1 MPHHGCQ
8 SVEDRVIG
16 SLIDSIRTVNLQC
29 TIDRWPTEQ
38 HPARYLV
45 RIETRAGVAE
55 ELETEIGQI
64 EIEFNPKGFTVT
76 PTQNLLRLLPHD
88 YTECGRSQT
97 LLSTEDRAA
106 FLDEA
111 RRMMEDLSEGA
122 LPLAGP
128 WEY

>member
-8 SVEDRVIG
+8 SVEDRVL
-16 SLIDSIRTVNLQC
+16 SDLANSIRTVNLQC

-38 HPARYLV
+38 HPARYLL
-45 RIETRAGVAE
+45 RIETKAGVAE

-64 EIEFNPKGFTVT
+64 ELEFHFKGFTIC
-76 PTQNLLRLLPHD
+76 PSQKLLRLLPRD

-106 FLDEA
+106 FLAEA
-111 RRMMEDLSEGA
+111 RRLMEDLSEGA
-122 LPLAGP
+122 
-128 WEY
+128 Y

>member
-29 TIDRWPTEQ
+29 TIDRAPTDQ
-38 HPARYLV
+38 HSARYLV
-45 RIETRAGVAE
+45 RIETKAGVAE

-64 EIEFNPKGFTVT
+64 ELEFHFKGFTIC
-76 PTQNLLRLLPHD
+76 PSQNLLRLLPRD
-88 YTECGRSQT
+88 YTESGRSQT

-111 RRMMEDLSEGA
+111 RRLMEDLSEGA
-122 LPLAGP
+122 
-128 WEY
+128 Y